1 MHKCKIISLLIF
13 SFFLT
18 MATQTSAQ
26 EQQVH
31 EIGLRMG
38 GLNNFGFIYKKQTDE
53 NRYRR
58 YRIGN
63 VEANYG
69 GSNTSLSDFE
79 NEEVSVRT
87 GRFSLGFGLGF
98 EKRKRITDKLK
109 FIHGWAPQIGGS
121 FSRTDR
127 EDLSVTGRETTSFNA
142 RVRIGYILG
151 FQMPISN
158 HFQVSIETI
167 PYLGLSYN
175 YSKNEE
181 GDEVRTT
188 NGLNTDLGFDA
199 NWIALSIMYR
209 FTTK

>member
-63 VEANYG
+63 VAADYSRRNYSRELPETG
-69 GSNTSLSDFE
+69 DEVETT
-79 NEEVSVRT
+79 EVSLN
-87 GRFSLGFGLGF
+87 SSIGFGLGF
-98 EKRKRITDKLK
+98 EKRRSITDDLM
-109 FIHGWAPQIGGS
+109 FIHGWAPSVSAYFNKRSEDGEKMDSGIGAG
-121 FSRTDR
+121 
-127 EDLSVTGRETTSFNA
+127 LA
-142 RVRIGYILG
+142 IGYIIGL
-151 FQMPISN
+151 QMPISD
-158 HFQVSIETI
+158 HFQISIETI
-167 PYLGLSYN
+167 PSLFFDYRYTENKRNNNFKSHIIN
-175 YSKNEE
+175 P
-181 GDEVRTT
+181 
-188 NGLNTDLGFDA
+188 GFGFNA
-199 NWIALSIMYR
+199 NWVSLSVMYQ
-209 FTTK
+209 FTTE